1 MTAIKLEK
9 FGGMMP
15 AWNDH
20 YIPEGQASYAR
31 NCYLF
36 SGALAGWRKPKLL
49 RALTNSAAKFVYR
62 IPTFSQTFADANLI
76 FLSNP
81 TQGDNIK
88 LGEETYTFTATVTNA
103 FDVLIGATAHDTA
116 GNLFDALTL
125 GGTPGVQYGVGCVE
139 NPAVDTD
146 SVSVGTFDFGT
157 GDLPWV
163 YVKAP
168 DIGKAFNTTVVTE
181 STSATRLTWLTSP
194 LTSLSN
200 TTTTFSGGLNTTFD
214 PTITAT
220 STWMEFADRDTTVI
234 RSPVV
239 NDSFHRHYFASPSLP
254 PQYNTYDRIV
264 AGSSPW
270 LLGVPAPGCAPGV
283 EVVGGGDSGTIGN
296 TTSQDTSL
304 SYALPANHLLLTP
317 ITPDGALQ
325 LDSVAFVP
333 VDDNASGEF
342 VAVLYTDFNGQPSE
356 LINVSAI
363 VTGVTGFVTTTLPFL
378 NPTGLERGTQYWIG
392 IMSNADVSTILY
404 NSATAPARTTAATY
418 TNGPPDAITTTAA
431 GVNVQI
437 WGNVTT
443 QGLLTARSYTYT
455 WVTEYNE
462 EGPPAPPTLI
472 EAGWTNGTWT
482 VSLFTPPLDDMGVL
496 RNITKKR
503 IYRTI
508 SAQGGQTDYFFVA
521 ELEINTNEY
530 VDSQGDD
537 VVALN
542 SILTSNTW
550 FPPPEGLLGLYA
562 MPNGMTVGFKE
573 NEIWFSESFRPHA
586 WSPDNVV
593 TTEQPIVGLGV
604 IGNALV
610 VATAGK
616 PYILSGTRPD
626 QMASQKIDFTEP
638 CTNRRSIVSTPHGV
652 FYTSANGLILCKQD
666 GSAQNYT
673 ESWVTRQKWQQLTP
687 QKYVTAIYLSS
698 TYFAYA
704 TVQDGDTSLAQQGFT
719 LELSS
724 TDGQSFTIWPH
735 PGGHRIGFNQMNAP
749 NDFDVDNLITDPWT
763 GVGLVVQDD
772 SVYYFDFTDE
782 NPDIMPYRWKSKLY
796 HMNDRKNFAAFR
808 VYFDTPSTGI
818 PAQSDE
824 RNTDTVQ
831 VLADDQYAIVR
842 CYGDGELVTTREV
855 RTSGELLRI
864 LSGFKVEHWQFEIEG
879 RVDITDMQVA
889 TSVKELKKI

>member
-1 MTAIKLEK
+1 MTAIKIEK

-49 RALTNSAAKFVYR
+49 RALTDSAAKFVYR
-62 IPTFSQTFADANLI
+62 IPAFTKTYADANLI
-76 FLSNP
+76 FLSNAS
-81 TQGDNIK
+81 QGDTVKI
-88 LGEETYTFTATVTNA
+88 GEETYTFTATVTVA
-103 FDVLIGATAHDTA
+103 FDVKIGASAHDTL

-146 SVSVGTFDFGT
+146 TVSTGTFDFGT
-157 GDLPWV
+157 GDLPWL
-163 YVKAP
+163 YIKAP

-181 STSATRLTWLTSP
+181 STSGTRLKWLTSP

-214 PTITAT
+214 PTITTSAT
-220 STWMEFADRDTTVI
+220 WLEFADRDTTVI

-264 AGSSPW
+264 AGSAPW

-283 EVVGGGDSGTIGN
+283 EVVGGGDSGVIGN
-296 TTSQDTSL
+296 SESQTPDNFYTIT
-304 SYALPANHLLLTP
+304 ANHIILTS
-317 ITPDGALQ
+317 ITPVGAVQ
-325 LDSVAFVP
+325 LDSVSFVP
-333 VDDNASGEF
+333 TTTDVA
-342 VAVLYTDFNGQPSE
+342 VQYMAVLYDDLNGVPSE
-356 LINVSAI
+356 LLNYSV
-363 VTGVTGFVTTTLPFL
+363 VTTGTESNVTALAAFL
-378 NPTGLERGTQYWIG
+378 NPTGLTANTKYWIG
-392 IMSNADVSTILY
+392 LLTNTDMEIVLADA
-404 NSATAPARTTAATY
+404 ATAPGRVTPATFSNGPPEVVTTAA
-418 TNGPPDAITTTAA
+418 A
-431 GVNVQI
+431 GKNFQL
-437 WGNVTT
+437 WGTVTT
-443 QGLLTARSYTYT
+443 QGILTARSYTYT

-472 EAGWTNGTWT
+472 ESGWTNGTWT

-508 SAQGGQTDYFFVA
+508 SSQGGQTDYFYVA
-521 ELEINTNEY
+521 ELDVNTNSY

-537 VVALN
+537 VVGLN

-604 IGNALV
+604 IGSALV

-626 QMASQKIDFTEP
+626 QMASTKIDFTEP

-704 TVQDGDTSLAQQGFT
+704 TVQDGDISLAQQGFT
-719 LELSS
+719 VELSS

-763 GVGLVVQDD
+763 SIGLVIQNG
-772 SVYYFDFTDE
+772 SVYYFDFGDE
-782 NPDIMPYRWKSKLY
+782 NPDIMPYRWVSKMY
-796 HMNDRKNFAAFR
+796 HMPDRKNYAAFR

-818 PAQSDE
+818 PAQSAE
-824 RNTDTVQ
+824 RNTDVVQ
-831 VLADDQYAIVR
+831 TLADGQYAIVR
-842 CYGDGELVTTREV
+842 CYGDGVLVTTREV
-855 RTSGELLRI
+855 RTSGELLRV